1 MRFILWTKMRKK
13 YLLIWELFEVICIAF
28 IPMLIVYQFLARPFI
43 VQGASMEPNFHKSNY
58 LVVDI
63 ISYKIGSPERGDVI
77 VFRYPSNR
85 SPNNNLAHHITR
97 IISPYPEDRPVYH
110 IKRIVGLPG
119 ERITFLDGE
128 VFINGEVIQED
139 YIPPYVQTD
148 PLNQPDFLLSES
160 QYFVMGDNR
169 AASFDSRS
177 WGPLEKRDIV
187 GAVRLRIQLPYI
199 IGDTGLSMQSPVE
212 LFR

>member
-28 IPMLIVYQFLARPFI
+28 IPMLIVYQFLARPFE
-43 VQGASMEPNFHKSNY
+43 VQGVSMEPNFHKNNY
-58 LVVDI
+58 LIVDI
-63 ISYKIGSPERGDVI
+63 ISYKIGPPERGDVV

-85 SPNNNLAHHITR
+85 SPNNNLVHHITR

-139 YIPPYVQTD
+139 YIPPYVQTA
-148 PLNQPDFLLSES
+148 PLNKPDFLLSES

-187 GAVRLRIQLPYI
+187 GAVRFRIQPPYI
-199 IGDTGLSMQSPVE
+199 IGDAGLSIQSPVE